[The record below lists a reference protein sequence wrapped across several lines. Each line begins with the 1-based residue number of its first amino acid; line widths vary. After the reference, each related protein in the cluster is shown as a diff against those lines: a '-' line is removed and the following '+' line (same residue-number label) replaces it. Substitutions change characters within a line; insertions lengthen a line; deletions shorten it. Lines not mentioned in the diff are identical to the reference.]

1 MRVVGQEPTEGK
13 ETNDMNTEGTK
24 KTLRQVEIRGGYVS
38 SIAAHSVLTGG
49 DPLVLLLIEETLD
62 TKNTKAE
69 RAEALC
75 RLLGTYGLGTIVA
88 GRLV

>member
-1 MRVVGQEPTEGK
+1 
-13 ETNDMNTEGTK
+13 MNTEGTK
-24 KTLRQVEIRGGYVS
+24 KTLRQVEIRGGHVP
-38 SIAAHSVLTGG
+38 SIAAHSVLTEG

-75 RLLGTYGLGTIVA
+75 RLLGTYGVGTIVA